1 MVIISSCS
9 PPSDNGREDDSV
21 IEEVIDSIPAI
32 NVHASG
38 STDIPLPLTYAPDN
52 DIACVVPLIDA
63 PGKKIK
69 PQVGSEHIIFGFP
82 SCPEHVKPMNGM
94 VFPNLEDDIAFYN
107 KYAKVCG
114 FVPRLDSTK
123 LVKGIITHKRCVCN
137 KEGKS
142 RNKGTKRKRTVTR
155 TGCEAK
161 VSFRRMDS
169 GEYEIYDF
177 VEVHTHVMVTPST
190 MVHLKPSRN
199 LNLFHKKM
207 IMDNSK
213 VNHGPVDSFRM
224 FKEYVKGYKNV
235 GASLEDFKNISRDVK
250 KYIKEYDAEMLLE
263 TFMQKKAMSPSFY
276 FDFDADDQK
285 RLSKVFW
292 ADPISIKNYALFG
305 EAVSFDATYN
315 FNEYKMVFCPFTGV
329 DNHKSCVTFAGGLL
343 RKEDGESFTWLFD
356 NFVKAMGD
364 CYPSTIITDQCQG
377 INQAVKDVFGD
388 KTQHRLCMWHIMKKL
403 PDKVG
408 PSICQNTNF
417 LKEINS
423 IVWDGE
429 IDTEEFELRWKV
441 ILSTYELSD
450 HEWLKSMFDIR
461 ATWIPAYFRDIYL
474 GGIMRT
480 TSRSESENSFFGNF
494 TNPHLTLVEFW
505 MRFQSAMDAQRWKYS
520 KVTTDDKNSSPKL
533 STPLLL
539 EKKLLNST
547 QQLCFMNSNK
557 NSKLLVLVV
566 VFHRG

>member
-1 MVIISSCS
+1 MT
-9 PPSDNGREDDSV
+9 
-21 IEEVIDSIPAI
+21 EEVIEKSIVAS
-32 NVHASG
+32 NVDALMNN
-38 STDIPLPLTYAPDN
+38 DIPPMIPLTNAP
-52 DIACVVPLIDA
+52 
-63 PGKKIK
+63 
-69 PQVGSEHIIFGFP
+69 VGSGNTIFGFP
-82 SCPEHVKPMNGM
+82 SCPEDLKPINGM
-94 VFPNLEDDIAFYN
+94 MFSNLEDGIDFYN

-114 FVPRLDSTK
+114 FIPRLDSTK
-123 LVKGIITHKRCVCN
+123 LVNRIVTHKRCVCN

-161 VSFRRMDS
+161 VSFKRIDT
-169 GEYEIYDF
+169 GEYQIYDF
-177 VEVHTHVMVTPST
+177 VEVHTHAMVTPAT
-190 MVHLKPSRN
+190 MVHMKPSRN

-207 IMDNSK
+207 IMDNSR

-224 FKEYVKGYKNV
+224 FKEYVKG
-235 GASLEDFKNISRDVK
+235 DVK

-276 FDFDADDQK
+276 FDFEVDEK

-315 FNEYKMVFCPFTGV
+315 FYEYKMVFCPFTGV
-329 DNHKSCVTFAGGLL
+329 DNHKRCVTFAGGLL
-343 RKEDGESFTWLFD
+343 RKEDGESFTWLFE

-364 CYPSTIITDQCQG
+364 CYPTTIITDQCKG
-377 INQAVKDVFGD
+377 INQVVKDVFGD

-408 PSICQNTNF
+408 PTICQNTNF

-429 IDTEEFELRWKV
+429 IDTQEFELRWKS
-441 ILSTYELSD
+441 ILSSYELSD

-461 ATWIPAYFRDIYL
+461 SSWIPAYFRDIYL

-480 TSRSESENSFFGNF
+480 TSRSESENNFFGNF

-505 MRFQSAMDAQRWKYS
+505 MRFQSAMDAQRWKYA
-520 KVTTDDKNSSPKL
+520 KVTADDKNSSPKL

-539 EKKLLNST
+539 EKKNL
-547 QQLCFMNSNK
+547 
-557 NSKLLVLVV
+557 
-566 VFHRG
+566 